1 MKIRVNQTLFK
12 EPYMTKRLIVG
23 IAGASGVI
31 YGVRML
37 EVLKN
42 RGIETHLIISEAGK
56 LNIKIE
62 TDYDVEDVLAM
73 ADVTYT
79 NKDIAASVASG
90 SFQTMGM
97 VVAPC
102 TVKTLSGIANSYNEN
117 LLIRA
122 ADVQLK
128 EKRKLALM
136 FRETPLHVGHLRL
149 LTLAAE
155 MGAHIVPPVPA
166 FYHHPKTIDD
176 IINQSVGKV
185 LDYMGIEHDLFKR
198 WDNFELEKLSDS
210 SPSGKHCAANNKVCL
225 IKA

>member
-1 MKIRVNQTLFK
+1 
-12 EPYMTKRLIVG
+12 MTKRLIVG
-23 IAGASGVI
+23 ITGASGAI

-37 EVLKN
+37 EILQHTD
-42 RGIETHLIISEAGK
+42 IETHLIISDAGK
-56 LNIKIE
+56 RNIRIE
-62 TDYDVEDVLAM
+62 TSYDVDTVLSM
-73 ADVTYT
+73 AEFAYT

-136 FRETPLHVGHLRL
+136 FRETPLHIGHLRL
-149 LTLAAE
+149 LTQAAQ

-185 LDYMGIEHDLFKR
+185 MDYIGIAHNLFKR
-198 WDNFELEKLSDS
+198 WDNSELEKLKSEF
-210 SPSGKHCAANNKVCL
+210 N
-225 IKA
+225 

>member
-1 MKIRVNQTLFK
+1 M
-12 EPYMTKRLIVG
+12 
-23 IAGASGVI
+23 I

-42 RGIETHLIISEAGK
+42 QGIETHLIISDAGK
-56 LNIKIE
+56 LNIRIE
-62 TDYDVEDVLAM
+62 TDYDVDEVIAM
-73 ADVTYT
+73 ADVTYN

-90 SFQTMGM
+90 SFLTMGM

-102 TVKTLSGIANSYNEN
+102 TVKTLSGIANSFNDN

-128 EKRKLALM
+128 EKRKVALL
-136 FRETPLHVGHLRL
+136 FRETPLHKGHLRL
-149 LTLAAE
+149 LTQAADN
-155 MGAHIVPPVPA
+155 GAHIIPPVPA

-185 LDYMGIEHDLFKR
+185 LDYIGIEHDLFNR
-198 WDNFELEKLSDS
+198 WDNSQLEKLM
-210 SPSGKHCAANNKVCL
+210 NKSKTSQEKL
-225 IKA
+225 KAVK

>member
-1 MKIRVNQTLFK
+1 
-12 EPYMTKRLIVG
+12 MTKRLIIG

-31 YGVRML
+31 YGIRMI
-37 EVLKN
+37 EVLKKS
-42 RGIETHLIISEAGK
+42 GIETHLIISEAGK
-56 LNIKIE
+56 LNIRIE
-62 TDYDVEDVLAM
+62 TDYDVDEVLAM
-73 ADVTYT
+73 ADFTYT

-90 SFQTMGM
+90 SFLTMGM

-136 FRETPLHVGHLRL
+136 FRETPLHKGHLRL
-149 LTLAAE
+149 LTLAAD
-155 MGAHIVPPVPA
+155 MGAHIIPPVPA

-176 IINQSVGKV
+176 IINQSVGKA
-185 LDYMGIEHDLFKR
+185 LDYFEIEHDLFKR
-198 WDNFELEKLSDS
+198 WDNSELDKFTNKSKISEEKLI
-210 SPSGKHCAANNKVCL
+210 A
-225 IKA
+225 IK

>member
-1 MKIRVNQTLFK
+1 
-12 EPYMTKRLIVG
+12 MTKRLILG
-23 IAGASGVI
+23 ISGASGVI

-62 TDYDVEDVLAM
+62 TDYDVEEVLAM
-73 ADVTYT
+73 ADFTYN
-79 NKDIAASVASG
+79 NKQIAASVASG

-198 WDNFELEKLSDS
+198 WDNSELEKLTDT
-210 SPSGKHCAANNKVCL
+210 SPSEKIGKKDGNKV
-225 IKA
+225 IAMK

>member
-1 MKIRVNQTLFK
+1 MK
-12 EPYMTKRLIVG
+12 KRLIIG

-37 EVLKN
+37 EVLKD
-42 RGIETHLIISEAGK
+42 RDIETHLIISEAGK
-56 LNIKIE
+56 LNIRIE

-73 ADVTYT
+73 AEVTYT
-79 NKDIAASVASG
+79 NKQIAASVASG
-90 SFQTMGM
+90 SFLTMGM

-128 EKRKLALM
+128 EKRKLALL
-136 FRETPLHVGHLRL
+136 FRETPLHIGHLRL
-149 LTLAAE
+149 LTQAAE
-155 MGAHIVPPVPA
+155 MGAHIIPPVPA

-185 LDYMGIEHDLFKR
+185 LDYIGIEHDLFKR
-198 WDNFELEKLSDS
+198 WDNSELDKLTQSSNTPEGKLEKK
-210 SPSGKHCAANNKVCL
+210 PEEKL
-225 IKA
+225 IAIK

>member
-1 MKIRVNQTLFK
+1 
-12 EPYMTKRLIVG
+12 MTKRLIVG

-62 TDYDVEDVLAM
+62 TDYDVDEVLAM
-73 ADVTYT
+73 ADVTYN
-79 NKDIAASVASG
+79 NKQIAASVASG

-97 VVAPC
+97 VIAPC

-185 LDYMGIEHDLFKR
+185 LDYIGIEHDLFKR
-198 WDNFELEKLSDS
+198 WDNSELEKLTGS
-210 SPSGKHCAANNKVCL
+210 SSLEKTEKKDGHKV
-225 IKA
+225 ISMK

>member
-1 MKIRVNQTLFK
+1 MK
-12 EPYMTKRLIVG
+12 KRLIVG

-31 YGVRML
+31 YGVRLL
-37 EVLKN
+37 EVLKKTD
-42 RGIETHLIISEAGK
+42 IETHLIISEAGK

-62 TDYDVEDVLAM
+62 TRYDVDDVLSM
-73 ADVTYT
+73 ADVAYT
-79 NKDIAASVASG
+79 NRDIAASVASG
-90 SFQTMGM
+90 SFETMGM

-102 TVKTLSGIANSYNEN
+102 TVKTLSGIANSFNEN

-166 FYHHPKTIDD
+166 FYHHPETLDD

-185 LDYMGIEHDLFKR
+185 LDYIGIAHDLFKR
-198 WDNFELEKLSDS
+198 WDNSEMEKLKSEL
-210 SPSGKHCAANNKVCL
+210 N
-225 IKA
+225 

>member
-1 MKIRVNQTLFK
+1 MK
-12 EPYMTKRLIVG
+12 KRLIVG

-31 YGVRML
+31 YGVRLL
-37 EVLKN
+37 EVLKQTD
-42 RGIETHLIISEAGK
+42 IETHLIMSDAGK
-56 LNIKIE
+56 LNIRIE
-62 TDYDVEDVLAM
+62 TSYDVDAVLSM
-73 ADVTYT
+73 ADVTYA
-79 NKDIAASVASG
+79 NRDIAASVASG

-97 VVAPC
+97 VIAPC

-166 FYHHPKTIDD
+166 FYHHPETIDD

-185 LDYMGIEHDLFKR
+185 LDYIGIEHDLFRR
-198 WDNFELEKLSDS
+198 WDNLELEKLK
-210 SPSGKHCAANNKVCL
+210 SGLN
-225 IKA
+225 

>member
-1 MKIRVNQTLFK
+1 MK
-12 EPYMTKRLIVG
+12 KRLIVG

-56 LNIKIE
+56 LNIRIE
-62 TDYDVEDVLAM
+62 TDYEVDEVLAM
-73 ADVTYT
+73 ADITYS
-79 NKDIAASVASG
+79 NKQMAASVASG

-97 VVAPC
+97 VIAPC

-149 LTLAAE
+149 LTQAAE

-198 WDNFELEKLSDS
+198 WDNSELEKLEA
-210 SPSGKHCAANNKVCL
+210 PSEKPGKKDDPKV
-225 IKA
+225 IAMK

>member
-1 MKIRVNQTLFK
+1 MK
-12 EPYMTKRLIVG
+12 KRLIVG

-37 EVLKN
+37 EILKQTD
-42 RGIETHLIISEAGK
+42 IETHLIMSEAGK
-56 LNIKIE
+56 LNIRIE
-62 TDYDVEDVLAM
+62 TSYDVDDVLSM

-79 NKDIAASVASG
+79 NRDIAASVASG

-97 VVAPC
+97 VIAPC

-136 FRETPLHVGHLRL
+136 FRETPLHIGHLRL

-166 FYHHPKTIDD
+166 FYHHPETLDD

-185 LDYMGIEHDLFKR
+185 LDYIGIEHDLFRR
-198 WDNFELEKLSDS
+198 WDNSELEKLK
-210 SPSGKHCAANNKVCL
+210 SGLN
-225 IKA
+225 

>member
-1 MKIRVNQTLFK
+1 MK
-12 EPYMTKRLIVG
+12 KRLIVG

-62 TDYDVEDVLAM
+62 TDYDVDEVLAM
-73 ADVTYT
+73 ADITYS
-79 NKDIAASVASG
+79 NKQMAASVASG

-97 VVAPC
+97 VIAPC

-128 EKRKLALM
+128 EKRKLAIM

-149 LTLAAE
+149 LTQAAE
-155 MGAHIVPPVPA
+155 MGAHIVPPIPA

-198 WDNFELEKLSDS
+198 WDNTELEKLETLDES
-210 SPSGKHCAANNKVCL
+210 KV
-225 IKA
+225 IAMK

>member
-1 MKIRVNQTLFK
+1 MQ
-12 EPYMTKRLIVG
+12 KRLIIG

-42 RGIETHLIISEAGK
+42 QGIETHLIISDAGK
-56 LNIKIE
+56 LNIRIE
-62 TDYDVEDVLAM
+62 TDYDVDEVLAM
-73 ADVTYT
+73 ADVTYN

-90 SFQTMGM
+90 SFLTMGM

-102 TVKTLSGIANSYNEN
+102 TVKTLSGIANSFNDN

-128 EKRKLALM
+128 EKRKVALL
-136 FRETPLHVGHLRL
+136 FRETPLHKGHLRL
-149 LTLAAE
+149 LTQAAD
-155 MGAHIVPPVPA
+155 MGAHIIPPVPA

-185 LDYMGIEHDLFKR
+185 LDYIGIEHDLFKR
-198 WDNFELEKLSDS
+198 WDNSQLEKLM
-210 SPSGKHCAANNKVCL
+210 NKSKTSQEKLTAV
-225 IKA
+225 K

>member
-1 MKIRVNQTLFK
+1 
-12 EPYMTKRLIVG
+12 MTKRLIIG

-31 YGVRML
+31 YGIRML

-56 LNIKIE
+56 LNIRIE
-62 TDYDVEDVLAM
+62 TDYDVDEVLAM

-79 NKDIAASVASG
+79 NKNIAASVASG
-90 SFQTMGM
+90 SFLTMGM

-102 TVKTLSGIANSYNEN
+102 TVKTLSGIANSYTEN

-128 EKRKLALM
+128 EKRKLALL
-136 FRETPLHVGHLRL
+136 FRETPLHIGHLRL
-149 LTLAAE
+149 LTQAAE
-155 MGAHIVPPVPA
+155 MGAHIIPPVPA

-185 LDYMGIEHDLFKR
+185 LDYIGIEHDLFKR
-198 WDNFELEKLSDS
+198 WDNSELDKILNKSKSSEEKLIAL
-210 SPSGKHCAANNKVCL
+210 K
-225 IKA
+225 

>member
-1 MKIRVNQTLFK
+1 
-12 EPYMTKRLIVG
+12 MTKRLIVG

-37 EVLKN
+37 EILQHTD
-42 RGIETHLIISEAGK
+42 IETHLIISDAGK
-56 LNIKIE
+56 LNIRIE
-62 TDYDVEDVLAM
+62 TRYDVKEVLSM

-79 NKDIAASVASG
+79 NRDIAASVASG

-97 VVAPC
+97 VIAPC

-166 FYHHPKTIDD
+166 FYHHPETIDD

-185 LDYMGIEHDLFKR
+185 LDYIGIEHDLFRR
-198 WDNFELEKLSDS
+198 WDNSELEKLKSE
-210 SPSGKHCAANNKVCL
+210 PN
-225 IKA
+225 

>member
-1 MKIRVNQTLFK
+1 MAEK
-12 EPYMTKRLIVG
+12 LIVG

-37 EVLKN
+37 EILKN

-56 LNIKIE
+56 LNIQIE
-62 TDYDVEDVLAM
+62 TDYAVDEVLAM

-90 SFQTMGM
+90 SFLTMGM
-97 VVAPC
+97 VVVPC

-128 EKRKLALM
+128 EKRKVALL
-136 FRETPLHVGHLRL
+136 FRETPLHKGHLRL
-149 LTLAAE
+149 LTQAAD
-155 MGAHIVPPVPA
+155 MGAHIVPPVPS

-185 LDYMGIEHDLFKR
+185 LDYIGIEHNLFKR
-198 WDNFELEKLSDS
+198 WDNTELDKRVKPSEKKASTEKLM
-210 SPSGKHCAANNKVCL
+210 AVQ
-225 IKA
+225 

>member
-1 MKIRVNQTLFK
+1 MA
-12 EPYMTKRLIVG
+12 KRLIVG

-56 LNIKIE
+56 INIRIE
-62 TDYDVEDVLAM
+62 TDYDVDEVLAM
-73 ADVTYT
+73 ADVAYN
-79 NKDIAASVASG
+79 NKEIVASVASG
-90 SFQTMGM
+90 SFLTMGM

-128 EKRKLALM
+128 EKRKVALL
-136 FRETPLHVGHLRL
+136 FRETPLHKGHLRL
-149 LTLAAE
+149 LTQAAD
-155 MGAHIVPPVPA
+155 MGAHIIPPVPA

-198 WDNFELEKLSDS
+198 WDNSELDKRMNQTATGNN
-210 SPSGKHCAANNKVCL
+210 GKKSNDKVVA
-225 IKA
+225 IK

>member
-1 MKIRVNQTLFK
+1 MA
-12 EPYMTKRLIVG
+12 KRLILG
-23 IAGASGVI
+23 ISGASGVI

-56 LNIKIE
+56 LNIRIE
-62 TDYDVEDVLAM
+62 TDYDVDKVLAM
-73 ADVTYT
+73 ANVTYT
-79 NKDIAASVASG
+79 NKQIAASVASG
-90 SFQTMGM
+90 SFLTMGM

-102 TVKTLSGIANSYNEN
+102 TVKTLSGIANSYTEN

-128 EKRKLALM
+128 EKRKLALL
-136 FRETPLHVGHLRL
+136 FRETPLHKGHLRL
-149 LTLAAE
+149 LTRAAD
-155 MGAHIVPPVPA
+155 MGAHIIPPVPA

-198 WDNFELEKLSDS
+198 WDNSELDKLANTSKTSEEKLV
-210 SPSGKHCAANNKVCL
+210 A
-225 IKA
+225 IK

>member
-1 MKIRVNQTLFK
+1 
-12 EPYMTKRLIVG
+12 MTKRLIVG

-62 TDYDVEDVLAM
+62 TDYDVDEVLAM
-73 ADVTYT
+73 ADFTYN
-79 NKDIAASVASG
+79 NKQIAASVASG

-97 VVAPC
+97 VVVPC

-166 FYHHPKTIDD
+166 FYNHPKTIDD

-185 LDYMGIEHDLFKR
+185 LDYIGIEHDLFKR
-198 WDNFELEKLSDS
+198 WDNSELEKLTAS
-210 SPSGKHCAANNKVCL
+210 SSSEKTKKKDDHKV
-225 IKA
+225 ISMK

>member
-1 MKIRVNQTLFK
+1 MK
-12 EPYMTKRLIVG
+12 KRLIVG

-31 YGVRML
+31 YGVRLL
-37 EVLKN
+37 EVLKKTD
-42 RGIETHLIISEAGK
+42 IETHLIISEAGK

-62 TDYDVEDVLAM
+62 TRYDVDDVLSM

-79 NKDIAASVASG
+79 NRDIAASVASG
-90 SFQTMGM
+90 SFETMGM

-102 TVKTLSGIANSYNEN
+102 TVKTLSGIANSFNEN

-166 FYHHPKTIDD
+166 FYHHPETLDD

-185 LDYMGIEHDLFKR
+185 LDYIGIAHDLFKR
-198 WDNFELEKLSDS
+198 WDNSEMEKLKSEL
-210 SPSGKHCAANNKVCL
+210 N
-225 IKA
+225 

>member
-1 MKIRVNQTLFK
+1 MA
-12 EPYMTKRLIVG
+12 KRLIVG

-62 TDYDVEDVLAM
+62 TDYDVDEVLAM

-102 TVKTLSGIANSYNEN
+102 TVKTLSGIANSFNEN

-128 EKRKLALM
+128 EKRKLALL
-136 FRETPLHVGHLRL
+136 FRETPLHIGHLRL
-149 LTLAAE
+149 LTHAAE

-198 WDNFELEKLSDS
+198 WDNAELDKLLKKKTNPVKIKTVED
-210 SPSGKHCAANNKVCL
+210 KV
-225 IKA
+225 ISMK

>member
-1 MKIRVNQTLFK
+1 
-12 EPYMTKRLIVG
+12 MTKRLIVG

-56 LNIKIE
+56 LNIRIE
-62 TDYDVEDVLAM
+62 TDYDVDEVLAM
-73 ADVTYT
+73 ADITYS
-79 NKDIAASVASG
+79 NKQIAASVASG

-97 VVAPC
+97 VIAPC

-149 LTLAAE
+149 MTQAAE
-155 MGAHIVPPVPA
+155 MGAHIVPPIPA

-198 WDNFELEKLSDS
+198 WDNSELEKLEAVSQT
-210 SPSGKHCAANNKVCL
+210 PGKKNGSKV
-225 IKA
+225 IAMK

>member
-1 MKIRVNQTLFK
+1 MK
-12 EPYMTKRLIVG
+12 KRLIVG

-31 YGVRML
+31 YGVRLL
-37 EVLKN
+37 EVL
-42 RGIETHLIISEAGK
+42 RQTDIETHLIMSDAGK
-56 LNIKIE
+56 LNIRIE
-62 TDYDVEDVLAM
+62 TSYDVDTVLSM
-73 ADVTYT
+73 ADVTYA
-79 NKDIAASVASG
+79 NRDIAASVASG

-97 VVAPC
+97 VIAPC

-166 FYHHPKTIDD
+166 FYHHPETIDD

-185 LDYMGIEHDLFKR
+185 LDYIGIEHDLFRR
-198 WDNFELEKLSDS
+198 WDNLELEKLK
-210 SPSGKHCAANNKVCL
+210 SGLN
-225 IKA
+225 

>member
-1 MKIRVNQTLFK
+1 
-12 EPYMTKRLIVG
+12 MTKRLIVG

-31 YGVRML
+31 YGIRML
-37 EVLKN
+37 EVLKT

-56 LNIKIE
+56 LNIRIE
-62 TDYDVEDVLAM
+62 TDYDVDAVLAM
-73 ADVTYT
+73 ADFTYT
-79 NKDIAASVASG
+79 NNDIAASVASG
-90 SFQTMGM
+90 SFLTMGM

-136 FRETPLHVGHLRL
+136 FRETPLHIGHLRL
-149 LTLAAE
+149 LTQAAE
-155 MGAHIVPPVPA
+155 MGAHIIPPVPA

-185 LDYMGIEHDLFKR
+185 LDCMGIEHDLFKR
-198 WDNFELEKLSDS
+198 WDNSELDKLLNKSKTPEEKLI
-210 SPSGKHCAANNKVCL
+210 A
-225 IKA
+225 IK